1 MQGKKIRM
9 GFTLIEILIVVAI
22 IGLIASL
29 IMPNIFKKF
38 EESKVKIAQAQ
49 VETLSS
55 AIRSYML
62 DEDKCPPTLEDLIQ
76 KPANDDKWHGP
87 YLSKNKIPLDPWG
100 HAYYYK
106 CPGEHGS
113 FDLCSLGPD
122 DKLNNKAICN
132 WK

>member
-1 MQGKKIRM
+1 MKSKKR

-38 EESKVKIAQAQ
+38 EESKTKIAQAQ

-55 AIRSYML
+55 AVRSYML
-62 DEDKCPPTLEDLIQ
+62 DEDKCPPSLGDLIK
-76 KPANDDKWHGP
+76 KPSDDKKWHGP
-87 YLSKNKIPLDPWG
+87 YLSKKKIPLDPWG
-100 HAYYYK
+100 HPYYYK

-122 DKLNNKAICN
+122 NKMGKKAICN